1 MWIFNLKKSGGWS
14 VVHGKGNYYHHTP
27 RHAEKFHITNTGITA
42 HVAWYTQ
49 GVEIGFKNL
58 GL

>member
-1 MWIFNLKKSGGWS
+1 